1 MFSET
6 ATNKVIGDVYQNP
19 ELLEGAE

>member
-1 MFSET
+1 MRSDEVE
-6 ATNKVIGDVYQNP
+6 VIGDVYRNP